1 MIAIIVEGVSDRGF
15 IEGIADRLKI
25 TCRVRLMRGN
35 RPNKAVRLIKSVS
48 VLRDINKIIFLKD
61 LHAQDENKIRDKIR
75 GIMEEIG
82 EINKVYPIVVK
93 KSIESWVL
101 AGLYNKRDAEKI
113 ADPIRELNTLLMRE
127 GRYYIKSYDFSRR
140 LAEMIDLNKAM
151 RNSHSFRKFI
161 NLLKN

>member
-61 LHAQDENKIRDKIR
+61 LHVQDENKIRDKIR

-82 EINKVYPIVVK
+82 EINKVYRIVVK

-101 AGLYNKRDAEKI
+101 AGLYNKRGAEKI
-113 ADPIRELNTLLMRE
+113 ADRAKKI
-127 GRYYIKSYDFSRR
+127 I
-140 LAEMIDLNKAM
+140 
-151 RNSHSFRKFI
+151 
-161 NLLKN
+161 

>member
-1 MIAIIVEGVSDRGF
+1 MGEN
-15 IEGIADRLKI
+15 RL
-25 TCRVRLMRGN
+25 
-35 RPNKAVRLIKSVS
+35 NKAVRLIKSVS
-48 VLRDINKIIFLKD
+48 VSRDINKIIFLKD
-61 LHAQDENKIRDKIR
+61 FRVQDENKIRDKIR

-127 GRYYIKSYDFSRR
+127 GRYYIKSYNFSRR

>member
-25 TCRVRLMRGN
+25 ACRVRLMRGN

-75 GIMEEIG
+75 GIMEEVG

-93 KSIESWVL
+93 KSIESWIL

>member
-1 MIAIIVEGVSDRGF
+1 MA
-15 IEGIADRLKI
+15 KI
-25 TCRVRLMRGN
+25 LDDLFLWKGAVNLRLMGEN
-35 RPNKAVRLIKSVS
+35 RLNKAVRLIKSVS
-48 VLRDINKIIFLKD
+48 VSRDINKIIFLKD
-61 LHAQDENKIRDKIR
+61 FRVQDENKIRDKIR

>member
-1 MIAIIVEGVSDRGF
+1 MIAIIVEGVSDKGF

-35 RPNKAVRLIKSVS
+35 RPNKAIRLIKSVS

-61 LHAQDENKIRDKIR
+61 LHTQDENKIRDKIR
-75 GIMEEIG
+75 RIMEEIG

-161 NLLKN
+161 NFLKN